1 MRLAPFAR
9 RTERPVELPQDLFA
23 PSPAESGD
31 ARASRR
37 RRVGGL
43 MTVVGIGHAC
53 TLLTLLTAALPPPA
67 TEPLNVFANLV
78 FDPAAAAPLPS
89 PKGSP
94 RGSKAMRPE
103 PPKTAVL
110 APPQV
115 DSPVE
120 IPIPSAPGPRQTEPE
135 PPRTPE
141 ESLGSETGRER
152 GDLSGIEN
160 GSEQGRNGGRLG
172 GPPTAFRTGRAP
184 EPFRTT
190 TLRPGSS
197 GKRGRSTRL
206 RRSLTRY
213 RPRAGPLSSVL
224 GARGGSHVR
233 PSPSNE
239 RTQLRPDGVAGLP
252 RVIGQLSRKTMV
264 IVIFASTGWPFLST
278 GS

>member
-1 MRLAPFAR
+1 
-9 RTERPVELPQDLFA
+9 
-23 PSPAESGD
+23 
-31 ARASRR
+31 
-37 RRVGGL
+37 

-172 GPPTAFRTGRAP
+172 GTADGIPNGTGAGAIPDYDAPPRIVRQTRPLYPPQAFVDKVSP
-184 EPFRTT
+184 
-190 TLRPGSS
+190 S
-197 GKRGRSTRL
+197 
-206 RRSLTRY
+206 RRSAFVCTRGT
-213 RPRAGPLSSVL
+213 RRV
-224 GARGGSHVR
+224 AR
-233 PSPSNE
+233 SPVTFE
-239 RTQLRPDGVAGLP
+239 
-252 RVIGQLSRKTMV
+252 
-264 IVIFASTGWPFLST
+264 
-278 GS
+278 